1 LFKVFIR
8 KITESKE
15 NSGVATMKKN
25 RSLGNSLL
33 LLAAPLVASL
43 NIGISSSNAATIA
56 SSGIEPSSEETMYGG
71 NGLAIVADGHMS
83 DRPNFSI
90 EDLLNST
97 GDDIDN
103 SRSTF
108 GNHLKSILGDVS
120 LGINDFFAPNVET
133 EYTSLTPVNNWRSER
148 ANIQA
153 IDLLD
158 SNKDPL
164 RVLLKSF
171 QSVQESEREKNQFPV
186 TSYTETESTQPI
198 EINPSPVAEDPVVK
212 EPAQNNTA
220 KTPTPTSI
228 ESSEPLPSEVK
239 LKVAQLPK
247 STIDKEV
254 KSMFDPLQIIGGAVA
269 LGFVVW
275 MLLQD

>member
-1 LFKVFIR
+1 
-8 KITESKE
+8 
-15 NSGVATMKKN
+15 MKKN
-25 RSLGNSLL
+25 RILGNSLL

-43 NIGISSSNAATIA
+43 NIGISSSNAATI
-56 SSGIEPSSEETMYGG
+56 SSGIEPSAEETMYGG
-71 NGLAIVADGHMS
+71 NGLAIVADRHMS

-97 GDDIDN
+97 GNDIDN

-120 LGINDFFAPNVET
+120 VGINDFFAPNVET
-133 EYTSLTPVNNWRSER
+133 EYTPLTPVNNWRSER

-153 IDLLD
+153 IDSMD
-158 SNKDPL
+158 SSRDPL

-171 QSVQESEREKNQFPV
+171 QSVQESEREKNQFAV
-186 TSYTETESTQPI
+186 ASSTERTQPT

-212 EPAQNNTA
+212 EPAQNNTV

-228 ESSEPLPSEVK
+228 ASSEPLPSEVR

-247 STIDKEV
+247 VVSTIDKEV
-254 KSMFDPLQIIGGAVA
+254 KSLFDPLQIIGGAVA